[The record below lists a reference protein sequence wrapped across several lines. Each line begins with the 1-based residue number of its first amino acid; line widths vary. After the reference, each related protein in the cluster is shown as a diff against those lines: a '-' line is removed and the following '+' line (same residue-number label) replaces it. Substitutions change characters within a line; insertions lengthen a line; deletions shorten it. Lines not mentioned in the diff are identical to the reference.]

1 MSKSKGEFLTVS
13 LLEEKGY
20 DPIVYRFFCLQSHY
34 RKGLVFSWENLDN
47 ASAAFQ
53 KLIAKIAALDP
64 ADAPVDEAVVA
75 EYREKFR
82 AQVGSDLNTALGI
95 TALYDA
101 LKAKANGATRLAILD
116 SFDQV
121 LSLSLLDKA
130 AQAREERKQQQ
141 QTSSQGGYAI
151 TGEGDPAIDAQV
163 MARYEA
169 KKAKN
174 FAEADRIRDELKA
187 QGIVV
192 TDLPGGASWKRG

>member
-47 ASAAFQ
+47 AAGAFT

-64 ADAPVDEAVVA
+64 ADGPVDEAVLA
-75 EYREKFR
+75 EYKDKFR
-82 AQVGSDLNTALGI
+82 AQMGNDLNTALGV

-116 SFDQV
+116 SFDRV

-130 AQAREERKQQQ
+130 DRLREEQKKQK
-141 QTSSQGGYAI
+141 TATQGGYTI
-151 TGEGDPAIDAQV
+151 TGEGDSAVDAL
-163 MARYEA
+163 
-169 KKAKN
+169 
-174 FAEADRIRDELKA
+174 DRKS
-187 QGIVV
+187 VV
-192 TDLPGGASWKRG
+192 